1 MNERQQNEGAEP
13 QTRQLNTFEVA
24 RKEGCIRHIQ
34 ESIWSLE
41 ATLQHTEDYAISDEV
56 REKMNT
62 HIQELKKLFTENL
75 PKEKVRGISVIKNR
89 TRTSPTV
96 AVETSMPDIV
106 QISYYDAPNLK
117 EKGFSTS
124 DLDKIEEYYALTE
137 EQKEELAEI
146 KARYSK

>member
-1 MNERQQNEGAEP
+1 M
-13 QTRQLNTFEVA
+13 
-24 RKEGCIRHIQ
+24 
-34 ESIWSLE
+34 
-41 ATLQHTEDYAISDEV
+41 
-56 REKMNT
+56 
-62 HIQELKKLFTENL
+62 KKLFTENL
-75 PKEKVRGISVIKNR
+75 PKEKGRGISVIKNR